1 MSNTDFESKMMVGG
15 FVIVVLLIIT
25 LIASMII
32 SSSRSR
38 EYKVRCTNA
47 GGVYIR
53 TEGQDFCIKEFLPL
67 GGSEE

>member
-1 MSNTDFESKMMVGG
+1 MRNMDLESKVMVGG

-25 LIASMII
+25 LVASMLI

-38 EYKVRCTNA
+38 EYKVRCVNA
-47 GGVYIR
+47 GGVHLR